1 MGSCCSQPHPV
12 VEWMLAC
19 RNGDGGFGSF
29 PGDISALRP
38 TYWALKAI
46 RALDVPLAGPEAT
59 ARLICAQPN
68 EDGGFRGRPWGLRW
82 TEKSTLADSYHAVAA
97 LRMLGSGV
105 PRAEELARFV
115 CSRQR
120 PDGAFLQD
128 LYPETAGVCAD
139 TYCAVSVLTDL
150 GVDIPRA
157 GQAADFLKEM
167 QARNVRQDGGF
178 VGEDSPDWAE
188 LVEEARAWAS
198 SASPYQDPGPEKK
211 EAIPVAVGY
220 TGATSAAMEA
230 LRLLGEEARAR
241 EAAAVFLGRQQHP
254 SGGFATGMGDYGAY
268 HDRSAG
274 RMSDTYH
281 SLAGLRKLLGGDI
294 DGFTKRLM
302 AHGVDAERCAGWIA
316 GCQNADAGFACLP
329 DPASRPSDMAATS
342 QAVLA
347 LALLGL
353 SAPRPSGG
361 AHVSRERLPPAA
373 RFELCSPFFQP
384 DQPGQGLYLHRIAG
398 PVRERHV
405 RDEAVG
411 IALMR
416 WVNEHIEFGANS
428 RNEAALIIEDGFGAC
443 GPQAR
448 CLAGLLEA
456 VGMPARFLMVKGHC
470 TCEAL
475 IDGRWC
481 LLDVMFQG
489 AFRRKDGRLCSALDV
504 HEQHRA
510 GGPEI
515 TTFGDW
521 RYENFTIHWPK
532 GGPDYTEIEIKPGDS
547 ADSPAARKA
556 YPELGRR

>member
-1 MGSCCSQPHPV
+1 MGSCCLQPHPV

-38 TYWALKAI
+38 TCWALRAI
-46 RALDVPLAGPEAT
+46 RALNVPLAGREGT
-59 ARLICAQPN
+59 ARFICAQQN

-97 LRMLGSGV
+97 LHMLGSGV
-105 PRAEELARFV
+105 PRGEELARLV

-120 PDGAFLQD
+120 VDGAFLQD
-128 LYPETAGVCAD
+128 LYPETAGVCAE
-139 TYCAVSVLTDL
+139 TYYALRILTDL
-150 GVDIPRA
+150 GVQVPRA
-157 GQAADFLKEM
+157 HEVADFLRGM
-167 QARNVRQDGGF
+167 QARNVRGDGGF
-178 VGEDSPDWAE
+178 VAEDSPDWQH
-188 LVEEARAWAS
+188 LVEDARAWAAS
-198 SASPYQDPGPEKK
+198 TSAYCDPGPGEK

-220 TGATSAAMEA
+220 TGATSAALGG
-230 LRLLGEEARAR
+230 LRLLGEEACAP
-241 EAAAVFLGRQQHP
+241 EAAALFLARQQHS

-281 SLAGLRKLLGGDI
+281 SLAGLRELLGDDA

-302 AHGVDAERCAGWIA
+302 AHGVEAERCAGWIA
-316 GCQNADAGFACLP
+316 GCQKADAGFARRP
-329 DPASRPSDMAATS
+329 DPASRPSDMTATS
-342 QAVLA
+342 QAILA
-347 LALLGL
+347 LALLCRPV
-353 SAPRPSGG
+353 PRPPGNYEI
-361 AHVSRERLPPAA
+361 SRE
-373 RFELCSPFFQP
+373 ELASGAGFDLRSPFFQP

-456 VGMPARFLMVKGHC
+456 VGIPARFLMVKGHC

-489 AFRRKDGRLCSALDV
+489 AFRRQDGGLCSALDV

-521 RYENFTIHWPK
+521 RYENFTIHWPR
-532 GGPDYTEIEIKPGDS
+532 GGPDYTEIEIKPEDS
-547 ADSPAARKA
+547 AESPAARRA
-556 YPELGRR
+556 YPEPGGR